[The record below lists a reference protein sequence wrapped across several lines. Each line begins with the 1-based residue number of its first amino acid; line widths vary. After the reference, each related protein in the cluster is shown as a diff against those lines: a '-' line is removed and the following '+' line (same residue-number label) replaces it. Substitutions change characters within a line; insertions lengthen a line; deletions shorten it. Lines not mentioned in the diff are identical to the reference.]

1 MTAGPTAI
9 DWSAVWAR
17 LSAARLATRRIEE
30 DRLDDLFRRRA
41 DHLARP
47 PESAERP
54 AGVVRA
60 LTAHIG
66 RERYALPVTQAGEVA
81 PLAGWV
87 PVPGWPPALLGV
99 FNRRGVPCPV
109 IDLHHLLNA
118 GAPSATTAHAVAL
131 RRPVSGYAVRID
143 EVGEILDLD
152 RSAFIIPGGREPV
165 SPLVAGVGP
174 DGLILLDL
182 DRLDAVPA
190 FHTLLRD
197 APTPS

>member
-9 DWSAVWAR
+9 DWTAVWAR
-17 LSAARLATRRIEE
+17 LSAARSATRRIEE
-30 DRLDDLFRRRA
+30 ERLDGLFRRRA

-54 AGVVRA
+54 AGAIRA
-60 LTAHIG
+60 LTARIG

-81 PLAGWV
+81 PLGRWV

-99 FNRRGVPCPV
+99 VNRRGVPCPV

-118 GAPSATTAHAVAL
+118 GAPSGTAACAVAL
-131 RRPVSGYAVRID
+131 RRPVQGYAVRID

-152 RSAFIIPGGREPV
+152 ATAFTIPGGREPV

-182 DRLDAVPA
+182 NRLDAIPA
-190 FHTLLRD
+190 FPILRD